1 MNRPTEFDSGSE
13 QASPSATVVDVI
25 APVAVDTAYSYRAPP
40 GLDLAPGDIVEIPL
54 GTRETTGVVWA
65 TRAHPGAS
73 NLKSVTAKR
82 DLPPLRPNLL
92 EFVDWVARW
101 TLSPRG
107 MVLRMA
113 LRAADDA
120 GPDPVRLGYRGAS
133 LTPERMTPAR
143 ARVLAVASDGFA
155 RSKSALAEAA
165 ACSAS
170 VIDSLVDCGAL
181 EALALPP
188 EPVAETPQPDFA
200 PFGLTPEQASAA
212 SALSAAVEG
221 RRFSATLLEGVTGSG
236 KTEVYFEAVAAA
248 LRTGGQALI
257 LMPEIALTAQFL
269 DRFAARFGVRPA
281 EWHSG
286 VSGRKRSRI
295 WAGAAEGKVRV
306 VAGARS
312 ALFLPFADLR
322 LIVVDEEHEAAYKQE
337 DGVSYHARDMAVVR
351 GRIEK
356 AAVVLASA
364 TPSIE
369 TRVNAEQGRY
379 GWLRLP
385 ERHGGRLL
393 PALSAID
400 MRRSA
405 PPRGQWISPVLQQAL
420 ADTLAQGEQ
429 SLLFLNRRGFAP
441 LTLCRAC
448 GHRFQC
454 PNCTAWLV
462 EHRFRRALVCH
473 HCGHIERRP
482 DVCPE
487 CDTPDA
493 LAACGPGV
501 ERLAEEVATLFPD
514 ARTLTLS
521 SDFPGG
527 TERLR
532 REIEEISR
540 GAFDIVIG
548 TQLVAKGH
556 NFPHLTLVGVVD
568 ADVGLA
574 SGDPRA
580 AERTF
585 QLLQQVTGRAGRGDK
600 PGRGLVQ
607 TYQPDH
613 PVIRALISG
622 DQEKFYAEEIF
633 ARQNAN
639 LPPFSRLAAIV
650 VSGTDRAAAE
660 AHARALVRA
669 AQDLP
674 ADARFRVAAA
684 GGLPGEDE
692 IVVLGPAEAPIAM
705 VRGRHRFRLLVRAP
719 RSADLQAF
727 LRAAMAAG
735 PAPRGNVRAQVD
747 VDPMSFL

>member
-1 MNRPTEFDSGSE
+1 MSERRDSAVEPTDANAE
-13 QASPSATVVDVI
+13 ASVVDVV
-25 APVAVDTAYSYRAPP
+25 APVAVDTAYSYRVPA
-40 GLDLAPGDIVEIPL
+40 GLTLRRGDLVEVPL
-54 GTRETTGVVWA
+54 GTRETFGVVWA
-65 TRAHPGAS
+65 VRKTSTGA
-73 NLKSVTAKR
+73 NLKAVLGKR
-82 DLPPLRPNLL
+82 DAPALRAPLMR
-92 EFVDWVARW
+92 FIDWVARW
-101 TLSPRG
+101 TLAPRG

-113 LRAADDA
+113 IRAADDL
-120 GPDPVRLGYRGAS
+120 GPDPVRTGYRA
-133 LTPERMTPAR
+133 TQAAPERITPAR
-143 ARVLAVASDGFA
+143 ARVLAVAADGFA
-155 RSKSALAEAA
+155 RTKSALAEAA
-165 ACSAS
+165 ACSTG

-181 EALALPP
+181 EALALPA
-188 EPVAETPQPDFA
+188 EAVAERPDPDFA
-200 PFGLTPEQASAA
+200 APVLGPEQSAA
-212 SALSAAVEG
+212 AAALAEAVNT
-221 RRFSATLLEGVTGSG
+221 RKFSATLLEGVTGSG

-248 LRTGGQALI
+248 IRDGGQALI

-269 DRFAARFGVRPA
+269 DRFAARFGARPA

-286 VSGRKRSRI
+286 VAGRKRARI
-295 WAGAAEGKVRV
+295 WSGVADGAVKV

-312 ALFLPFADLR
+312 ALFLPFSDLR
-322 LIVVDEEHEAAYKQE
+322 VIVVDEEHEAAYKQE

-351 GRIEK
+351 ARIENI
-356 AAVVLASA
+356 AAVLASA

-369 TRVNAEQGRY
+369 SRVNAEQGRY

-385 ERHGGRLL
+385 ERHGGRAL
-393 PALSAID
+393 PQLVAID
-400 MRRSA
+400 LRRSA
-405 PPRGQWISPVLQQAL
+405 PERGKWISPAL
-420 ADTLAQGEQ
+420 AQAMTETLAAGEQ
-429 SLLFLNRRGFAP
+429 ALLFLNRRGFAP

-473 HCGHIERRP
+473 HCGHVERRP

-487 CDTPDA
+487 CETTDS
-493 LAACGPGV
+493 LMACGPGV
-501 ERLAEEVATLFPD
+501 ERLAEEVATLFPE

-532 REIEEISR
+532 REIDEISA

-568 ADVGLA
+568 ADVGL
-574 SGDPRA
+574 SSSDPRA

-585 QLLQQVTGRAGRGDK
+585 QLLQQVTGRAGRGGK

-607 TYQPDH
+607 TFQPDH

-622 DQEKFYAEEIF
+622 DQERFYAEEIF
-633 ARQNAN
+633 ARRNAN

-660 AHARALVRA
+660 AHARALARA
-669 AQDLP
+669 AWDLP
-674 ADARFRVAAA
+674 ADQRFRVAPA
-684 GGLPGEDE
+684 GGLPEDDE
-692 IVVLGPAEAPIAM
+692 IIVLGPAEAPIAM

-727 LRAAMAAG
+727 LRAMLAAG
-735 PAPRGNVRAQVD
+735 PRERGNVRAQVD